1 MNTNEAMRAAVD
13 NAGLSL
19 RSASL
24 ALGKSENWLSSTLQ
38 RNGSSSG
45 DTLARLGEVCGYS
58 LALIPKGMEPSDA
71 LVIDPPESEG

>member
-1 MNTNEAMRAAVD
+1 MDTNEAIRAAVD

-24 ALGKSENWLSSTLQ
+24 ALGKSENWISSTLQ

-45 DTLARLGEVCGYS
+45 DTLASLGEVCGYS
-58 LALIPKGMEPSDA
+58 LALIPKGNVPPGA
-71 LVIDPPESEG
+71 LVIDPPEQAG

>member
-38 RNGSSSG
+38 REGSSSG
-45 DTLARLGEVCGYS
+45 DTLASLGEVCGYS
-58 LALIPKGMEPSDA
+58 LALIPKGKEPSDA
-71 LVIDPPESEG
+71 LVIDPPDSAG

>member
-1 MNTNEAMRAAVD
+1 MDTNEAMRRAVS

-24 ALGKSENWLSSTLQ
+24 AVGRSENWLSSTLQ

-45 DTLARLGEVCGYS
+45 DTLASLGEVCGYS
-58 LALIPKGMEPSDA
+58 LALIPKGKEPEGA
-71 LVIDPPESEG
+71 LVIDPPSSEK

>member
-38 RNGSSSG
+38 RNDSSSG
-45 DTLARLGEVCGYS
+45 DTLASLGEVCGYS
-58 LALIPKGMEPSDA
+58 LALIPKGKEPTDA
-71 LVIDPPESEG
+71 LVIDPPE